1 MLHFSP
7 SLVVADL
14 DGTMLHDA
22 NAFESRYLSQ
32 ETVRASKRL
41 SECGIPLAIITA
53 RPVGSAFDFIHD
65 LNAQVCAYLNGA
77 LIDFDCAHSKIGELT
92 SQRSLDTLTRFGF
105 DSQHACSVCLRLLN
119 EIPTLRIGIVMND
132 VRYTNFDVRM
142 LWNEQDF
149 VITDFSDVPRGTADK
164 IIIVP
169 RDNEKEKLQN
179 IIPDDFSLHIS
190 EDVLWMLTNPLA
202 NKGHALN
209 VICNRLN
216 VKPSRTVVFGDDIID
231 IDMFLAGGY
240 GVAVA
245 NSNPRLLA
253 IADEV
258 CDSNNNDGVA
268 NWLNSN
274 LLLDC
279 E

>member
-1 MLHFSP
+1 MLRFSP
-7 SLVVADL
+7 SLVIADL
-14 DGTMLHDA
+14 DGTMLHDSET
-22 NAFESRYLSQ
+22 FEGRYLSC
-32 ETVRASKRL
+32 ETVRAAERL
-41 SECGIPLAIITA
+41 RNKGIPLAIITA

-65 LNAQVCAYLNGA
+65 LKAQVCAYLNGA
-77 LIDFDCAHSKIGELT
+77 LIDFNCAHSTVSELT
-92 SQRSLDTLTRFGF
+92 SQRSIDTLTRFGF
-105 DSQHACSVCLRLLN
+105 DSDHASDVCLRLLS

-142 LWNEQDF
+142 LWSKQDF
-149 VITDFSDVPRGTADK
+149 VITDFSNVPRGTADK

-169 RDNEKEKLQN
+169 RDGEKEQLQR
-179 IIPDDFSLHIS
+179 ILPSDFSLHIS

-209 VICNRLN
+209 VICDRLG
-216 VKPSRTVVFGDDIID
+216 VKASRTVVFGDDIID
-231 IDMFLAGGY
+231 IDMFRAGGY

-245 NSNPRLLA
+245 NSNQRLLA

-258 CDSNNNDGVA
+258 CASNNDDGVA

>member
-32 ETVRASKRL
+32 ETVSASKRL

-65 LNAQVCAYLNGA
+65 LSAKVCAYLNGA
-77 LIDFDCAHSKIGELT
+77 LIDFDCAHSTIDELT

-105 DSQHACSVCLRLLN
+105 DSQHACSVCLRLLD

-169 RDNEKEKLQN
+169 RDNEKEKLQS

-268 NWLNSN
+268 YWLNSN
-274 LLLDC
+274 LFTRL
-279 E
+279 

>member
-1 MLHFSP
+1 MLRFSP
-7 SLVVADL
+7 SLVIADL

-22 NAFESRYLSQ
+22 YTFEGRYLSS
-32 ETVRASKRL
+32 ETVQAAERL
-41 SECGIPLAIITA
+41 RESGIPLAIITA
-53 RPVGSAFDFIHD
+53 RPVGSAFDFVHD
-65 LNAQVCAYLNGA
+65 LKAQVCAYLNGA
-77 LIDFDCAHSKIGELT
+77 LIDFDCAHSTVSELT
-92 SQRSLDTLTRFGF
+92 SQRNIDTLTRFGF
-105 DSQHACSVCLRLLN
+105 DSQHASDVCLRLLDK
-119 EIPTLRIGIVMND
+119 IPTLRLGIVMND

-149 VITDFSDVPRGTADK
+149 VITDFSDVPHGIADK

-169 RDNEKEKLQN
+169 QDSEKNDLQR

-209 VICNRLN
+209 VICDRLG

-231 IDMFLAGGY
+231 IDMFRAGGY

-245 NSNPRLLA
+245 NSNQRLLA

-258 CDSNNNDGVA
+258 CASNNDDGVA
-268 NWLNSN
+268 TWLKTNFSSD
-274 LLLDC
+274 LL
-279 E
+279 

>member
-1 MLHFSP
+1 MLRFSP
-7 SLVVADL
+7 SLVIADL
-14 DGTMLHDA
+14 DGTMLHDSET
-22 NAFESRYLSQ
+22 FEGRYLSC
-32 ETVRASKRL
+32 ETVRAAERL
-41 SECGIPLAIITA
+41 RNKGIPLAIITA

-65 LNAQVCAYLNGA
+65 LKAQVCAYLNGA
-77 LIDFDCAHSKIGELT
+77 LIDFDSAHSTVSELT
-92 SQRSLDTLTRFGF
+92 SQRSIDTLTRFGF
-105 DSQHACSVCLRLLN
+105 DSDHASDVCLRLLS

-142 LWNEQDF
+142 LWSKQDF
-149 VITDFSDVPRGTADK
+149 VITDFSNVPRGTADK

-169 RDNEKEKLQN
+169 RDGEKEQLQR
-179 IIPDDFSLHIS
+179 ILPDDFSLHIS

-209 VICNRLN
+209 VICDRLG
-216 VKPSRTVVFGDDIID
+216 VKASRTVVFGDDIID
-231 IDMFLAGGY
+231 IDMFRAGGY

-245 NSNPRLLA
+245 NSNQRLLA

-258 CDSNNNDGVA
+258 CASNNDDGVA

>member
-77 LIDFDCAHSKIGELT
+77 LIDFDCAHSTIGELT

-274 LLLDC
+274 LFTRL
-279 E
+279 

>member
-1 MLHFSP
+1 MRFSP
-7 SLVVADL
+7 SLVIADL

-22 NAFESRYLSQ
+22 DTFESRFLSN
-32 ETVRASKRL
+32 ETVKAAKCLR
-41 SECGIPLAIITA
+41 ENGIPLAIITA

-77 LIDFDCAHSKIGELT
+77 LIDFDCANSTISELT
-92 SQRSLDTLTRFGF
+92 SQREISTLLRFGF
-105 DSQHACSVCLRLLN
+105 DSKHACDVCLRLLDK
-119 EIPTLRIGIVMND
+119 IPTLRLGVVMND

-142 LWNEQDF
+142 LWSKQDF
-149 VITDFSDVPRGTADK
+149 VITDFSNVPRGTADK

-169 RDNEKEKLQN
+169 RDSEKEQFQRIL
-179 IIPDDFSLHIS
+179 PDDFSLHIS

-209 VICNRLN
+209 VICDRLG

-231 IDMFLAGGY
+231 IDMFRAGGY

-253 IADEV
+253 IADEI
-258 CDSNNNDGVA
+258 CASNNDDGVA

-274 LLLDC
+274 LFTRL
-279 E
+279 

>member
-77 LIDFDCAHSKIGELT
+77 LIDFDCAHSTIGELT

-169 RDNEKEKLQN
+169 RESEKEKLQN

-274 LLLDC
+274 LFTRL
-279 E
+279 

>member
-1 MLHFSP
+1 MLRFSP
-7 SLVVADL
+7 SLVIADL
-14 DGTMLHDA
+14 DGTMLHDSDT
-22 NAFESRYLSQ
+22 FEGRFLSS
-32 ETVRASKRL
+32 ETVQAAERL
-41 SECGIPLAIITA
+41 HESGIPLAIITA
-53 RPVGSAFDFIHD
+53 RPVGSAFDFVHD
-65 LNAQVCAYLNGA
+65 LKAQVCAYLNGA
-77 LIDFDCAHSKIGELT
+77 LIDFDCVHSTISELT
-92 SQRSLDTLTRFGF
+92 SQRSIDTLTRFGF
-105 DSQHACSVCLRLLN
+105 DSNLAADVCLRLLDK
-119 EIPTLRIGIVMND
+119 IPTLRLGIVMND

-149 VITDFSDVPRGTADK
+149 IITDFSNVPSGIADK

-169 RDNEKEKLQN
+169 RDCEKEQLQR

-209 VICNRLN
+209 VICNRLG

-231 IDMFLAGGY
+231 IDMFRAGGY

-258 CDSNNNDGVA
+258 CASNNDDGVA

>member
-274 LLLDC
+274 LFTRL
-279 E
+279 

>member
-1 MLHFSP
+1 M
-7 SLVVADL
+7 
-14 DGTMLHDA
+14 
-22 NAFESRYLSQ
+22 
-32 ETVRASKRL
+32 

-77 LIDFDCAHSKIGELT
+77 LIDFDCAHSTIGELT

-142 LWNEQDF
+142 LWSEQDF
-149 VITDFSDVPRGTADK
+149 IITDFSNVPSGIADK

-169 RDNEKEKLQN
+169 RESEKEKLQS
-179 IIPDDFSLHIS
+179 ILPSDFSLHIS

-209 VICNRLN
+209 VICDRLG

-231 IDMFLAGGY
+231 IDMFRAGGY

-245 NSNPRLLA
+245 NSNTRLLA

-268 NWLNSN
+268 TWLNSN
-274 LLLDC
+274 LFTRL
-279 E
+279 

>member
-32 ETVRASKRL
+32 ETVSASKRL
-41 SECGIPLAIITA
+41 SECGIQLAIITA

-77 LIDFDCAHSKIGELT
+77 LIDFDCAHSTIGELT

-149 VITDFSDVPRGTADK
+149 IITDFSNVPSGIADK

-169 RDNEKEKLQN
+169 RE
-179 IIPDDFSLHIS
+179 
-190 EDVLWMLTNPLA
+190 
-202 NKGHALN
+202 
-209 VICNRLN
+209 
-216 VKPSRTVVFGDDIID
+216 
-231 IDMFLAGGY
+231 
-240 GVAVA
+240 
-245 NSNPRLLA
+245 
-253 IADEV
+253 
-258 CDSNNNDGVA
+258 
-268 NWLNSN
+268 
-274 LLLDC
+274 
-279 E
+279 

>member
-1 MLHFSP
+1 MLRFSP
-7 SLVVADL
+7 SLVIADL
-14 DGTMLHDA
+14 DGTMLHDSET
-22 NAFESRYLSQ
+22 FEGRYLSC
-32 ETVRASKRL
+32 ETVRAAERL
-41 SECGIPLAIITA
+41 RNKGIPLAIITA

-65 LNAQVCAYLNGA
+65 LKAQVCAYLNGA
-77 LIDFDCAHSKIGELT
+77 LIDFDSAHSTVSELT
-92 SQRSLDTLTRFGF
+92 SQRSIDTLTRFGF
-105 DSQHACSVCLRLLN
+105 DSDHASDVCLRLLS

-142 LWNEQDF
+142 LWSKQDF
-149 VITDFSDVPRGTADK
+149 VITDFSNVPRGTADK

-169 RDNEKEKLQN
+169 RDGEKEQLQR
-179 IIPDDFSLHIS
+179 ILPDDFSLHIS

-202 NKGHALN
+202 NKGHAVN
-209 VICNRLN
+209 VICDRLG
-216 VKPSRTVVFGDDIID
+216 VKASRTVVFGDDIID
-231 IDMFLAGGY
+231 IDMFRAGGY

-245 NSNPRLLA
+245 NSNQRLLA

-258 CDSNNNDGVA
+258 CASNNDDGVA

>member
-1 MLHFSP
+1 MLRFSP
-7 SLVVADL
+7 SLVIADL
-14 DGTMLHDA
+14 DGTMLHDSDT
-22 NAFESRYLSQ
+22 FEGRYLSC
-32 ETVRASKRL
+32 ETVRAAERL
-41 SECGIPLAIITA
+41 RNKGIPLAIITA

-65 LNAQVCAYLNGA
+65 LKAQVCAYLNGA
-77 LIDFDCAHSKIGELT
+77 LIDFNCAHSTVSELT
-92 SQRSLDTLTRFGF
+92 SQRSIDTLTRFGF
-105 DSQHACSVCLRLLN
+105 DSDHASDVCLRLLS

-142 LWNEQDF
+142 LWSKQDF
-149 VITDFSDVPRGTADK
+149 VITDFSNVPSGIADK

-169 RDNEKEKLQN
+169 RESEKEQLQR
-179 IIPDDFSLHIS
+179 ILPDDFSLHIS

-209 VICNRLN
+209 VICDRLG
-216 VKPSRTVVFGDDIID
+216 VKASRTVVFGDDIID
-231 IDMFLAGGY
+231 IDMFRAGGY

-245 NSNPRLLA
+245 NSNQRLLA

-258 CDSNNNDGVA
+258 CASNNDDGVA
-268 NWLNSN
+268 SWLNSN
-274 LLLDC
+274 LLVDC

>member
-1 MLHFSP
+1 MLRFSP
-7 SLVVADL
+7 SLVIADL
-14 DGTMLHDA
+14 DGTMLHDSDT
-22 NAFESRYLSQ
+22 FEGRYLSC
-32 ETVRASKRL
+32 ETVRAAERL
-41 SECGIPLAIITA
+41 RDKGIPLAIITA

-65 LNAQVCAYLNGA
+65 LKAQVCAYLNGA
-77 LIDFDCAHSKIGELT
+77 LIDFNCAHSTVSELT
-92 SQRSLDTLTRFGF
+92 SQRSIDTLTRFGF
-105 DSQHACSVCLRLLN
+105 DSDHASDVCLRLLS

-149 VITDFSDVPRGTADK
+149 IITDFSNVPSGIADK

-169 RDNEKEKLQN
+169 RDGEKEQLQS
-179 IIPDDFSLHIS
+179 ILPDDFSLHIS

-209 VICNRLN
+209 VICDRLG
-216 VKPSRTVVFGDDIID
+216 VKASRTVVFGDDIID
-231 IDMFLAGGY
+231 IDMFRAGGY

-245 NSNPRLLA
+245 NSNQRLLE

-258 CDSNNNDGVA
+258 CASNNDDGVA
-268 NWLNSN
+268 SWLKNE
-274 LLLDC
+274 LL
-279 E
+279 

>member
-7 SLVVADL
+7 SLVVADF

-77 LIDFDCAHSKIGELT
+77 LIDFDCAHSTIGELT

-274 LLLDC
+274 LFTRL
-279 E
+279 

>member
-1 MLHFSP
+1 MLRFSP
-7 SLVVADL
+7 SLVIADL
-14 DGTMLHDA
+14 DGTMLHDSDT
-22 NAFESRYLSQ
+22 FEGRYLSC
-32 ETVRASKRL
+32 ETVRAAERL
-41 SECGIPLAIITA
+41 RNKGIPLAIITA

-65 LNAQVCAYLNGA
+65 LKAQVCAYLNGA
-77 LIDFDCAHSKIGELT
+77 LIDFNCAHSTVSELT
-92 SQRSLDTLTRFGF
+92 SQRSIDTLTRFGF
-105 DSQHACSVCLRLLN
+105 DSDHASDVCLRLLS

-149 VITDFSDVPRGTADK
+149 IITDFSNVPSGIADK

-169 RDNEKEKLQN
+169 RESEKEKLQS
-179 IIPDDFSLHIS
+179 ILPDDFSLHIS

-209 VICNRLN
+209 VICDRLG
-216 VKPSRTVVFGDDIID
+216 VKASRTVVFGDDIID
-231 IDMFLAGGY
+231 IDMFRAGGY

-245 NSNPRLLA
+245 NSNQRLLA

-258 CDSNNNDGVA
+258 CASNNDDGVA
-268 NWLNSN
+268 SWLKNE
-274 LLLDC
+274 LL
-279 E
+279 

>member
-32 ETVRASKRL
+32 ETVSASKRL

-77 LIDFDCAHSKIGELT
+77 LIDFDCAHSTIGELT

-231 IDMFLAGGY
+231 IDMFRAGGY

-258 CDSNNNDGVA
+258 CDSNNNNGVA
-268 NWLNSN
+268 TWLQNE
-274 LLLDC
+274 LL
-279 E
+279 